1 MMPSWVLSDTD
12 PYPGGTYQ
20 VRQFGVGGY
29 SVTSA
34 LADPPEAMV
43 TAEDAALT
51 DNIIPESP

>member
-12 PYPGGTYQ
+12 PYPRGTYQ

-51 DNIIPESP
+51 DNIIPSP